1 MCSTPS
7 STLRLAT
14 HHSPSFSCIS
24 PSIAIMASE
33 NTPLLQDPPPDSV
46 TNQDETSPSPSQ
58 RHGTFA
64 AQLGALDGFAL
75 LISIVI
81 GSGVFSSPGPVD
93 ANVSSPG
100 FALLVWLVGGIL
112 AWSGALTFAELGT
125 AFPGEGGIQPYLTY
139 MYGEFIGYLAAWSWI
154 VATMPATLAILC
166 IVFVESI
173 YSSLGINEPQPPITH
188 KLLSLLV
195 LFAVTVANSI
205 STKTS
210 TRLSGLFVA
219 VKFLTIALLGIAGL
233 VVVGVY
239 LGSGKSKDLGGGDWH
254 QKGWY
259 APRDTTMPD
268 GSSFDWDNVSA
279 WDTLGYF
286 SAALYG
292 ALWGYSGWDKANY
305 VAAELRDPRKQLPLS
320 INTAI
325 PTIIACYIAANAVY
339 YVLLPW
345 NVVSTTDA
353 AAVTAISHFIGKVPA
368 YIATFLI
375 CLVILGSILGN
386 SFVAGR
392 MTVAAANK
400 RWIPSVFARVGQ
412 IGTYKVSSSPF
423 KLPSSSSSNETAVT
437 DTSTNP
443 GDESPINALLLS
455 TVLSAVYILLGNMRM
470 LLTLNGLAEY
480 AFFFLTVLGAIL
492 LRWKQPGLERPVKP
506 FIAIPVVFALISG
519 FVVIRGAV
527 FAPVQAG
534 ILVGIWAVG
543 GVWYV
548 VRGRL
553 RMWLER

>member
-1 MCSTPS
+1 
-7 STLRLAT
+7 
-14 HHSPSFSCIS
+14 
-24 PSIAIMASE
+24 MASTE
-33 NTPLLQDPPPDSV
+33 TTPLLQDPPSEPP
-46 TNQDETSPSPSQ
+46 TTAHEETPQSSS

-100 FALLVWLVGGIL
+100 AALLVWLVGGIL

-139 MYGEFIGYLAAWSWI
+139 MYGEFVGYLAAWSWI

-173 YSSLGINEPQPPITH
+173 YSALGVNEPHPPITH

-195 LFAVTVANSI
+195 LVAVTVANSI

-219 VKFLTIALLGIAGL
+219 VKFLTIALLIIAGL
-233 VVVGVY
+233 VVVGVW

-254 QKGWY
+254 ERGWFN
-259 APRDTTMPD
+259 ARNTTLPD
-268 GSSFDWDNVSA
+268 GGSFDWEGVTA
-279 WDTLGYF
+279 WESLGYF

-325 PTIIACYIAANAVY
+325 PTIIACYIAANTVY

-345 NVVSTTDA
+345 DVVSTTDA
-353 AAVTAISHFIGKVPA
+353 AAVTAIYHFIGRVPA

-375 CLVILGSILGN
+375 CLVILGSVLGN

-400 RWIPSVFARVGQ
+400 RWIPSIFATVGQ
-412 IGTYKVSSSPF
+412 IGTYKVSSSTTKP
-423 KLPSSSSSNETAVT
+423 PSSSASNETAVT
-437 DTSTNP
+437 DSSTSP
-443 GDESPINALLLS
+443 GGQSPINALLLS
-455 TVLSAVYILLGNMRM
+455 TVLSAVYILLGNMRI

-506 FIAIPVVFALISG
+506 FIAIPIVFAVISG
-519 FVVIRGAV
+519 FVVVRGAV

-543 GVWYV
+543 GLWYIARGK
-548 VRGRL
+548 VRSWFRG
-553 RMWLER
+553 